1 MDTHKILQ
9 QLNSVKPS
17 DNISFQLKATSSLL
31 NVVITCS
38 KGSNLDKQSY
48 EKVALEAMNILM
60 DANLVGIKTV
70 QFYGREEGEQPCW
83 RSVQRL
89 PEPIVVEGFDQEDLS
104 HEYQP
109 DNNPFMDLSQSSSQ
123 DKSQNQEKLPIK
135 REYRDNDLI
144 TSLPSK
150 TNIDNSQQARKTYQF
165 IQIRVQ
171 LLGRGMTNEIMSL
184 YVNGKRVRPRTA
196 TFHDFLNYLGSQ
208 GFQVVTAS
216 LETEG
221 VYTHFYTLQR
231 EILTHKPPSSDI
243 FDDLDRI
250 REGADFGD
258 SVKNF
263 FELGVDRF
271 A

>member
-1 MDTHKILQ
+1 MNTDEILQ
-9 QLNSVKPS
+9 KLNAIKPVPE
-17 DNISFQLKATSSLL
+17 ISFQLKLTSSLL
-31 NVVITCS
+31 NFVITCPKDS
-38 KGSNLDKQSY
+38 DFDKRIC
-48 EKVALEAMNILM
+48 EKISLEAMNILI
-60 DANLVGIKTV
+60 DANLVGIKAV
-70 QFYGREEGEQPCW
+70 QFYGRKAGEQPFW
-83 RSVQRL
+83 RIVQKL
-89 PEPIVVEGFDQEDLS
+89 PEPLPVLESIDQEDFENDS
-104 HEYQP
+104 QDE
-109 DNNPFMDLSQSSSQ
+109 NPFVEVSQPNLPQAVIIRQNLFTDHESEDSNAQFTSPLVTDIQKLSQ
-123 DKSQNQEKLPIK
+123 L
-135 REYRDNDLI
+135 
-144 TSLPSK
+144 
-150 TNIDNSQQARKTYQF
+150 RKTYQF

-184 YVNGKRVRPRTA
+184 YVNGKRVKPRTA

-231 EILTHKPPSSDI
+231 EVLTNKLPNSDI
-243 FDDLDRI
+243 LSDLDHL

-263 FELGVDRF
+263 FEWGVDRF